1 VDFLKIELKTAV
13 TLLQLAATEKG
24 LGDGEGA
31 QKAQELAEEA
41 YANFTRFW
49 PAVEQRVTV
58 EERNEIKKLQQT
70 VAELMG
76 AYAPYLT

>member
-1 VDFLKIELKTAV
+1 MDFLKIELKTAR

-41 YANFTRFW
+41 YANFNRFW
-49 PAVEQRVTV
+49 PAVEQRVTA
-58 EERNEIKKLQQT
+58 EERNEINELQQA
-70 VAELMG
+70 VVQLM
-76 AYAPYLT
+76 PHI

>member
-1 VDFLKIELKTAV
+1 MDFLKIELKTAV

-24 LGDGEGA
+24 LGDREGA

-41 YANFTRFW
+41 YANFNRFW

-58 EERNEIKKLQQT
+58 EERNEINGLQQT
-70 VAELMG
+70 VAELM
-76 AYAPYLT
+76 PPI

>member
-1 VDFLKIELKTAV
+1 VDFLKLELKTAV

-41 YANFTRFW
+41 YANFNRFW

-58 EERNEIKKLQQT
+58 EERNEINKLQQT
-70 VAELMG
+70 VAELM
-76 AYAPYLT
+76 PHT